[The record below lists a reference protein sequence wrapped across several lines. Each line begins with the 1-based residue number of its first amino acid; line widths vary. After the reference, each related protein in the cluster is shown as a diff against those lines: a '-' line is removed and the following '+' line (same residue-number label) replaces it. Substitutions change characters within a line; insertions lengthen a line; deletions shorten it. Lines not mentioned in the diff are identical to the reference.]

1 MKRIL
6 VCAMMVATFLT
17 MLNACG
23 QNSEDKW
30 QEQYDLGVRYL
41 SEGNYEEAIIAFTA
55 AIEIDAQRPE
65 GYHSLADVYVARGDI
80 GAAITTLNQGFE
92 ETGDSSIIDRLVELE
107 NEQSPILTEEG
118 KRNLAWAYNLLEAND
133 YTALCQQGNQLYIDR
148 QYTFPFDDYIG
159 LCFDGAG
166 LHRSFDGI
174 GMKIIDS
181 RHWYFGQLVS
191 GEPEG
196 IGVSYCYRPQVESN
210 GTLFYEL
217 YEGEWR
223 NGKANGDGVFTNM
236 IGNTAGEQTSA
247 ISAYREIQD
256 TIYYGLSSQWQN
268 IEYNSIGE
276 ANLDISYL
284 WYRFPGQTLSNSGYL
299 IDDLNGDHIPELI
312 ISTADAMESGYAV
325 GMIYDLYTYQITIG
339 GVPFYNLDLSEVQT
353 LLSTTDRGDSS
364 LSEIKDIDGNI
375 VGKSYSVAHD
385 GYVSVA
391 CEQFVESST
400 INELHYYGYYNGEF
414 IEVET
419 EIRGITAGDTLNEV
433 LEMIGVNPEGA
444 RVLSELGRSIIIG
457 DERLLE
463 GGYGW
468 IECTD
473 ETTSV
478 DGVTGVMIYISMDN
492 VQCQLDFIYGRL
504 AILSCYSY

>member
-236 IGNTAGEQTSA
+236 I
-247 ISAYREIQD
+247 EIQQENSVLIL
-256 TIYYGLSSQWQN
+256 TRAYG
-268 IEYNSIGE
+268 
-276 ANLDISYL
+276 
-284 WYRFPGQTLSNSGYL
+284 
-299 IDDLNGDHIPELI
+299 
-312 ISTADAMESGYAV
+312 
-325 GMIYDLYTYQITIG
+325 
-339 GVPFYNLDLSEVQT
+339 
-353 LLSTTDRGDSS
+353 
-364 LSEIKDIDGNI
+364 
-375 VGKSYSVAHD
+375 
-385 GYVSVA
+385 
-391 CEQFVESST
+391 
-400 INELHYYGYYNGEF
+400 
-414 IEVET
+414 
-419 EIRGITAGDTLNEV
+419 
-433 LEMIGVNPEGA
+433 
-444 RVLSELGRSIIIG
+444 
-457 DERLLE
+457 
-463 GGYGW
+463 
-468 IECTD
+468 
-473 ETTSV
+473 
-478 DGVTGVMIYISMDN
+478 
-492 VQCQLDFIYGRL
+492 
-504 AILSCYSY
+504 

>member
-1 MKRIL
+1 MKRVYDWLLTVVL
-6 VCAMMVATFLT
+6 VLGLCS
-17 MLNACG
+17 CG
-23 QNSEDKW
+23 QSPEAQW

-55 AIEIDAQRPE
+55 AIEIDPKQPDAYLKTAE
-65 GYHSLADVYVARGDI
+65 AYVAIGDI
-80 GAAITTLNQGFE
+80 
-92 ETGDSSIIDRLVELE
+92 D
-107 NEQSPILTEEG
+107 
-118 KRNLAWAYNLLEAND
+118 
-133 YTALCQQGNQLYIDR
+133 
-148 QYTFPFDDYIG
+148 
-159 LCFDGAG
+159 
-166 LHRSFDGI
+166 
-174 GMKIIDS
+174 
-181 RHWYFGQLVS
+181 
-191 GEPEG
+191 
-196 IGVSYCYRPQVESN
+196 
-210 GTLFYEL
+210 
-217 YEGEWR
+217 
-223 NGKANGDGVFTNM
+223 
-236 IGNTAGEQTSA
+236 SA
-247 ISAYREIQD
+247 IAALEQGYRQTQD
-256 TIYYGLSSQWQN
+256 EQIAEQLEMLQN
-268 IEYNSIGE
+268 SRVDYSEYFSE
-276 ANLDISYL
+276 DMISK
-284 WYRFPGQTLSNSGYL
+284 
-299 IDDLNGDHIPELI
+299 E
-312 ISTADAMESGYAV
+312 E
-325 GMIYDLYTYQITIG
+325 ITIG

-353 LLSTTDRGDSS
+353 LLSTTDSGDSS

>member
-55 AIEIDAQRPE
+55 AIEVDAQRPE

-236 IGNTAGEQTSA
+236 IGNTAGEQCSYTYEGVWVDNA
-247 ISAYREIQD
+247 I
-256 TIYYGLSSQWQN
+256 
-268 IEYNSIGE
+268 
-276 ANLDISYL
+276 
-284 WYRFPGQTLSNSGYL
+284 
-299 IDDLNGDHIPELI
+299 NGDVVEINYVGDMVESEYHYACDSGFYVLDERWVQMNDGSYVLPPEDPL
-312 ISTADAMESGYAV
+312 SKV
-325 GMIYDLYTYQITIG
+325 VKTYQTEFPITVFG
-339 GVPFYNLDLSEVQT
+339 G
-353 LLSTTDRGDSS
+353 
-364 LSEIKDIDGNI
+364 
-375 VGKSYSVAHD
+375 
-385 GYVSVA
+385 
-391 CEQFVESST
+391 
-400 INELHYYGYYNGEF
+400 
-414 IEVET
+414 
-419 EIRGITAGDTLNEV
+419 
-433 LEMIGVNPEGA
+433 
-444 RVLSELGRSIIIG
+444 
-457 DERLLE
+457 
-463 GGYGW
+463 
-468 IECTD
+468 
-473 ETTSV
+473 
-478 DGVTGVMIYISMDN
+478 
-492 VQCQLDFIYGRL
+492 
-504 AILSCYSY
+504 